1 MKYPASRG
9 LSIFLDKST
18 YLGRSKGLCAQGS
31 YGDKNKSQTGNCHSK
46 QKRNVNM
53 LMAGNCYEN
62 RKRKINMLMAG
73 NCHSNQKKVGKLI
86 FSLPGTAIQNRK
98 TSEN

>member
-1 MKYPASRG
+1 MAIK
-9 LSIFLDKST
+9 IKVK
-18 YLGRSKGLCAQGS
+18 LGTAIQNR
-31 YGDKNKSQTGNCHSK
+31 
-46 QKRNVNM
+46 KRNVNM

>member
-1 MKYPASRG
+1 MVKLFCFSLNWKQIHFFFIFNYFQNKTKHCYYEAREDVMKYPASRG

-46 QKRNVNM
+46 QKKER
-53 LMAGNCYEN
+53 
-62 RKRKINMLMAG
+62 
-73 NCHSNQKKVGKLI
+73 
-86 FSLPGTAIQNRK
+86 
-98 TSEN
+98 